1 MRGRGSIPT
10 GVNIFTGIFLFSHI
24 KVSAVNIAIIEIF
37 VHFENTLT
45 IYAVGGI
52 FENDI
57 L

>member
-24 KVSAVNIAIIEIF
+24 KVSAVNIAIIEIL
-37 VHFENTLT
+37 VHFENTLM